1 MQTKHSAS
9 RRTVEIDETYIGGRE
24 KSRHEAKKYL
34 THKGE
39 PIKI

>member
-1 MQTKHSAS
+1 MQKSMQLLDGI
-9 RRTVEIDETYIGGRE
+9 VEIDETYIAGRE
-24 KSRHEAKKYL
+24 KSRHEAKKHL